1 MYTILPATI
10 DAVPWAGVLTEP
22 ALIVGVVPSG
32 SLSLARTST
41 VTAVSS
47 AVEAVSLAAIG
58 ARLKVTVVVIE
69 ELLSAGVASFSA
81 LRIVA
86 AFVNVLPN
94 ESPEFTFT

>member
-47 AVEAVSLAAIG
+47 AVVALSLAATG
-58 ARLKVTVVVIE
+58 ASLTASTAIVIVAFADRRAPSKALKVKLSRLTEV
-69 ELLSAGVASFSA
+69 LL
-81 LRIVA
+81 
-86 AFVNVLPN
+86 
-94 ESPEFTFT
+94 